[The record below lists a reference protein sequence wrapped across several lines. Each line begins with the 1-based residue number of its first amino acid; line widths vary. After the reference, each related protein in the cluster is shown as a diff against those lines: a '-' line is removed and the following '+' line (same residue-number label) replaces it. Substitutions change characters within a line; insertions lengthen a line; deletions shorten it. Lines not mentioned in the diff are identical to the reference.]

1 VLPSKRGRHFRH
13 CLDAIEA
20 EFGTRAVATVNS
32 QAIAAWRDKALKKGL
47 SASTVRKRIN
57 TLSKLLDLGAR
68 SGA

>member
-1 VLPSKRGRHFRH
+1 MLPSKRGRHFRH